1 MPDIRPDYP
10 PNIKQIRKVFPLTGN
25 EIFAWDGIIYHP
37 MLTPLPQWLI
47 EHEECH
53 FAQQD
58 GDPEGWWEHYLAN
71 PQFRYEQELE
81 AHQVEYAC
89 YCRHNKDRNQRLR
102 YLQLIARRLSSPM
115 YGSVVKFREALW
127 RIKGGKSKNSKA

>member
-102 YLQLIARRLSSPM
+102 YLQLIERRLSSPM
-115 YGSVVKFREALW
+115 YVSLVKFRVDLW
-127 RIKGGKSKNSKA
+127 WIKGG

>member
-127 RIKGGKSKNSKA
+127 RIKGGKSKNNKA

>member
-1 MPDIRPDYP
+1 MHDIRPDFP
-10 PNIKQIRKVFPLTGN
+10 PNIEEIRKVFPLKGG

-58 GDPEGWWEHYLAN
+58 GDPEGWWERYLKD
-71 PQFRYEQELE
+71 PEWRYEQELE
-81 AHQVEYAC
+81 AHQVEYAS
-89 YCRHNKDRNQRLR
+89 YCRNTKDRNARIR
-102 YLQLIARRLSSPM
+102 YLQLIARRLSSEM
-115 YGSVVKFREALW
+115 YGSVVDFRTAMW
-127 RIKGGKSKNSKA
+127 RIKGGKSKNS

>member
-127 RIKGGKSKNSKA
+127 RIKGGKSKNS